1 MSKFKIEIKWAFI
14 FLLMSLVWMVLEKA
28 VGLHDVHIDKHPIY
42 TNLVAIPSIAI
53 FIFALLDK
61 RKNHY
66 NGSMTYVQGLISG
79 IVISAI
85 IAVFSPLTQYI
96 ISTYITPDYFAN
108 AIKYSVEKG
117 GSTQKKAEAFFN
129 TENYMM
135 QATFGGLI
143 MGVIISAIV
152 SIFVK
157 KKGYEK
163 V

>member
-1 MSKFKIEIKWAFI
+1 
-14 FLLMSLVWMVLEKA
+14 
-28 VGLHDVHIDKHPIY
+28 
-42 TNLVAIPSIAI
+42 
-53 FIFALLDK
+53 
-61 RKNHY
+61 
-66 NGSMTYVQGLISG
+66 MTYVQGLISG

-135 QATFGGLI
+135 QGTFGGLI
-143 MGVIISAIV
+143 MGVLTSAVV
-152 SIFVK
+152 SIFIK
-157 KKGYEK
+157 KK
-163 V
+163 

>member
-14 FLLMSLVWMVLEKA
+14 FLLMSLVWMLLEKV

-42 TNLVAIPSIAI
+42 TNLVAIPSIVI
-53 FIFALLDK
+53 FVFALLDK
-61 RKNHY
+61 RNNHY

-85 IAVFSPLTQYI
+85 IAVFTPLTQYI

-117 GSTQKKAEAFFN
+117 GSTQEKAEAFFN
-129 TENYMM
+129 IENYMM

-143 MGVIISAIV
+143 MGVLISAIV

-157 KKGYEK
+157 KK
-163 V
+163 

>member
-1 MSKFKIEIKWAFI
+1 MSKFKIEIKWAI
-14 FLLMSLVWMVLEKA
+14 VFLAMGLVWMVLEKA

-53 FIFALLDK
+53 FVFALLDK

-66 NGSMTYVQGLISG
+66 NGSMTYVQSLVSG
-79 IVISAI
+79 IVISVI

-117 GSTQKKAEAFFN
+117 GSTQEKAEAFFN
-129 TENYMM
+129 LENYMM
-135 QATFGGLI
+135 QAAFGGLI
-143 MGVIISAIV
+143 MGVITSAIV

-157 KKGYEK
+157 KK
-163 V
+163 

>member
-14 FLLMSLVWMVLEKA
+14 FLLMGLVWMVLEKA

-66 NGSMTYVQGLISG
+66 NGSITYVQSLISG
-79 IVISAI
+79 IVISLI

-117 GSTQKKAEAFFN
+117 GSTQEKAEAFFN
-129 TENYMM
+129 VENYMM

-143 MGVIISAIV
+143 MGVLTSAVV
-152 SIFVK
+152 SIFIK
-157 KKGYEK
+157 KK
-163 V
+163 

>member
-1 MSKFKIEIKWAFI
+1 MSKFKIEIKWAII
-14 FLLMSLVWMVLEKA
+14 FLAMGLVWMVLEKA

-53 FIFALLDK
+53 FVFALLDK

-66 NGSMTYVQGLISG
+66 NGSMTYVQSLVSG
-79 IVISAI
+79 IVISVI

-117 GSTQKKAEAFFN
+117 GSTQEKAEAFFN
-129 TENYMM
+129 LENYML
-135 QATFGGLI
+135 QAVFGGLI
-143 MGVIISAIV
+143 MGVITSAIV
-152 SIFVK
+152 SVFVRK
-157 KKGYEK
+157 K
-163 V
+163 

>member
-1 MSKFKIEIKWAFI
+1 MSKFKIEIKWTFI
-14 FLLMSLVWMVLEKA
+14 FLLMGLVWMLLEKA

-42 TNLVAIPSIAI
+42 TNLVAIPSIAV

-66 NGSMTYVQGLISG
+66 NGSITYVQSLISG
-79 IVISAI
+79 IVISGI

-117 GSTQKKAEAFFN
+117 GSTQEKAEEFFN
-129 TENYMM
+129 IENYMM

-143 MGVIISAIV
+143 MGVITSAIV
-152 SIFVK
+152 SIFIK
-157 KKGYEK
+157 KK
-163 V
+163 